1 MKKES
6 DKENAVKFLCDALGE
21 NRIDAKGHRL
31 YEFVVRISSDDG
43 WEYVE
48 KEVELESALAD
59 YVEKHAEFYEIEYE
73 RVPKDMEE
81 YLPKKGETPIDATIP
96 WGRSKSG
103 VKLSEKGGLTRV
115 AITWDDGTM
124 TIGSANCSL
133 KDTFSYAEGR
143 KHAVHRAVR
152 DRVNWIRGIERAK
165 AREKRLVKANGVLHS
180 QLLEEVNVTQQ
191 M

>member
-1 MKKES
+1 MNKET

-21 NRIDAKGHRL
+21 WDLRRGERH
-31 YEFVVRISSDDG
+31 YEFWVTQNESTFPTYRP
-43 WEYVE
+43 
-48 KEVELESALAD
+48 SALAD